1 MNRTAWFGAVLMSAV
16 LTSAT
21 MIPADAFAADP
32 LPLTEDECQAVVEPA
47 KGPAEARD
55 LDGVVVLDE
64 KASSFQAPTF
74 EDAKV
79 KTIVCWRSAAR
90 FVESDRRVADAGLR
104 LAVKAQGGAKDGED
118 RALVLEK
125 VNGGFRIRALQGG
138 EFAPEERKW
147 IVELLQKLNDAKNL
161 PTFVGTEKK
170 T

>member
-1 MNRTAWFGAVLMSAV
+1 MNRSDCLGAVLLSAV
-16 LTSAT
+16 LISE
-21 MIPADAFAADP
+21 IAFGADP
-32 LPLTEDECQAVVEPA
+32 LPLTEDECQAVVELA
-47 KGPAEARD
+47 KGPAEVRD

-64 KASSFQAPTF
+64 KATDVF
-74 EDAKV
+74 EPPKFTDAKV

-90 FVESDRRVADAGLR
+90 FVVSDRRVADAGLR

-138 EFAPEERKW
+138 DFTSEEQKW
-147 IVELLQKLNDAKNL
+147 VVELLQTLNDAKNL

>member
-1 MNRTAWFGAVLMSAV
+1 MNRTAWLGAVLMSAV
-16 LTSAT
+16 LVSRITL
-21 MIPADAFAADP
+21 AADR
-32 LPLTEDECQAVVEPA
+32 LPLTEDECQAVVEPTQ
-47 KGPAEARD
+47 GPAEVRD

-64 KASSFQAPTF
+64 KATGAFERPTF
-74 EDAKV
+74 ADAKV

-90 FVESDRRVADAGLR
+90 FIESDRRVADAGLR

-138 EFAPEERKW
+138 DFTPDEQAW
-147 IVELLQKLNDAKNL
+147 VVELLQTLNDAKNV

>member
-1 MNRTAWFGAVLMSAV
+1 MNRSPWLGAVLMSAG
-16 LTSAT
+16 LSSK
-21 MIPADAFAADP
+21 IAFAAEP
-32 LPLTEDECQAVVEPA
+32 LTLTEDECQAVVEPA
-47 KGPAEARD
+47 KGPTEVRD
-55 LDGVVVLDE
+55 LDSVVVLDE
-64 KASSFQAPTF
+64 KATVAF
-74 EDAKV
+74 EPPVFADAKV

-138 EFAPEERKW
+138 DFTPDEQKW
-147 IVELLQKLNDAKNL
+147 VVELLQTLNDAKNV

>member
-1 MNRTAWFGAVLMSAV
+1 MSRSVLHVAALMSAV
-16 LTSAT
+16 LIST
-21 MIPADAFAADP
+21 IAFGVGP

-47 KGPAEARD
+47 KGPAEVRD
-55 LDGVVVLDE
+55 LDGVVVLNE
-64 KASSFQAPTF
+64 KARGAF
-74 EDAKV
+74 EPPIFADAKV

-90 FVESDRRVADAGLR
+90 FVESDRRVADAGFR

-138 EFAPEERKW
+138 VFTPEERAW
-147 IVELLQKLNDAKNL
+147 VVELLQTLNDAKNV
-161 PTFVGTEKK
+161 PTFVGTDKK